1 MANNL
6 KALKVDLKKWNDEEF
21 RSVIVKKNQLLLDL
35 NELDSIEESR
45 QLLAEEKLKK
55 EKRKK
60 RASASRIRKKYSSK
74 RNKLETKIK
83 TIVVEGRG

>member
-45 QLLAEEKLKK
+45 QLFFFDK
-55 EKRKK
+55 
-60 RASASRIRKKYSSK
+60 
-74 RNKLETKIK
+74 
-83 TIVVEGRG
+83 

>member
-35 NELDSIEESR
+35 NELDSIEESWQFFFLISNNFINKNHPSTQSVYNR
-45 QLLAEEKLKK
+45 
-55 EKRKK
+55 
-60 RASASRIRKKYSSK
+60 SVTK
-74 RNKLETKIK
+74 RNSKS
-83 TIVVEGRG
+83 

>member
-1 MANNL
+1 LANNL

-60 RASASRIRKKYSSK
+60 RASASRIRKK
-74 RNKLETKIK
+74 
-83 TIVVEGRG
+83 